1 MEDENAATSS
11 PDQEPEVE
19 QAPLV
24 GKTRRLVYSL
34 TLLVSFSLLTIL
46 GALVA
51 NGAIGIAATLPGT
64 FNIKATTITGT
75 GFQITPSIFNGQ
87 AVAVN
92 TLTTATITNQTITKT
107 IPFGS
112 NVVVTVTI
120 TSGGGSG
127 GPATASNLVT
137 DIINQGA
144 DSATLTNFQLSDVNQ
159 GIDVVQQAADSA
171 TLTNVSIDSPFL
183 SASSIT
189 LPNLSLSV
197 SVSVTGQS
205 HSHP

>member
-1 MEDENAATSS
+1 MEDENAGTSN
-11 PDQEPEVE
+11 PAQEPEVE

-34 TLLVSFSLLTIL
+34 TLLVSFTFLIIL

-51 NGAIGIAATLPGT
+51 NGAVGVAATLPGT

-75 GFQITPSIFNGQ
+75 GFDITPGIINGK

-107 IPFGS
+107 VPLGGGI
-112 NVVVTVTI
+112 VVTVTI
-120 TSGGGSG
+120 SSGGGSG

-144 DSATLTNFQLSDVNQ
+144 GSATLQNFQL
-159 GIDVVQQAADSA
+159 IDQTSPLDLVEQTADSV
-171 TLTNVSIDSPFL
+171 TLRNVSIDSPFL

-197 SVSVTGQS
+197 SVSG
-205 HSHP
+205 P

>member
-51 NGAIGIAATLPGT
+51 NGAIGIAATL
-64 FNIKATTITGT
+64 
-75 GFQITPSIFNGQ
+75 PSIFNGQ